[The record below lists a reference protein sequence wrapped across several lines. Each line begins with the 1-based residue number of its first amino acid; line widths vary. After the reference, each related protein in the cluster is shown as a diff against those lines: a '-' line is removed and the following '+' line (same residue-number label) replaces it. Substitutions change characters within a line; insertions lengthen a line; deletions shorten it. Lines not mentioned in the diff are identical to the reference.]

1 MKREM
6 KSAVS
11 LTLIVCVTASVR
23 PVTAQQPAAPP
34 VTVCPLT
41 RAITREAARLPA
53 AGASTAGEVVQQ
65 SRRPVESNWS
75 RVRRLASGRAIVVT
89 VNGSPPGQRLVV
101 AVGEAGLTLLN
112 LTDPALPAAARDVLR
127 DMAANHPGFFPVA
140 DKQSFVNGTVRVA
153 PDGVFV
159 TDRKVAD
166 LGQIVEHIPRTDVAE
181 IKALSKS
188 PQHWRRWLGGIVGW
202 EAGGLVGAGVA
213 KAAGCEDTGCS
224 GGVVYGGLGGAVL
237 GAVLGRRAD
246 RAATDGVI
254 YRAP

>member
-11 LTLIVCVTASVR
+11 LTVIVCVVASVR
-23 PVTAQQPAAPP
+23 PVNAQQPAAPP

-53 AGASTAGEVVQQ
+53 AGEPTAGEVVQQ
-65 SRRPVESNWS
+65 TSKPVESNWS
-75 RVRRLASGRAIVVT
+75 RVRRLASGREIVVT
-89 VNGSPPGQRLVV
+89 VKGSPPAQRHFV
-101 AVGEAGLTLLN
+101 AAAEADLTLLN

-188 PQHWRRWLGGIVGW
+188 PQHWRSWLGGI
-202 EAGGLVGAGVA
+202 
-213 KAAGCEDTGCS
+213 AAGRREAWSARASRKRRAAQIRAAAGAWCTAAWAELCLEQHS
-224 GGVVYGGLGGAVL
+224 GG
-237 GAVLGRRAD
+237 
-246 RAATDGVI
+246 
-254 YRAP
+254 APTAQPRTA